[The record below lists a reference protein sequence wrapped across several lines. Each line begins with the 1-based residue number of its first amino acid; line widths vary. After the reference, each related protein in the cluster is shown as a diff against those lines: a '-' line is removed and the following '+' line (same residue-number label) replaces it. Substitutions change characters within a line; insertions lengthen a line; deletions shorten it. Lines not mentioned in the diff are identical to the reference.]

1 MKEYL
6 KDLLERQ
13 DKGIYEA
20 QDMLAYLF
28 RMILYDLDIRSNRW
42 EVLISRMMA
51 DPRNPAPKNS
61 RDRSSQKGNLNKAF
75 RGNRMTFK
83 TFIKGLKFLE
93 ARKLKI
99 VAELTMAN
107 NKVHAYSVSQDLG
120 GFAAE
125 DFEDLDFTPSEEDDT
140 KPITV
145 TPMTE
150 RDVLSRMRAAT
161 QSTNRYNDSVE
172 ANMSALSKSL
182 AKAGKLPRLR
192 KRNDIDPRP

>member
-13 DKGIYEA
+13 DKGIYDA
-20 QDMLAYLF
+20 QDLLAYLF
-28 RMILYDLDIRSNRW
+28 RMILFDLDIRSNRW
-42 EVLISRMMA
+42 EVLIDRMLA

-120 GFAAE
+120 GFSTE
-125 DFEDLDFTPSEEDDT
+125 DFEDLDFVSVDEDT

-150 RDVLSRMRAAT
+150 RDVLSRMRASN
-161 QSTNRYNDSVE
+161 QSTGRYNDSVE
-172 ANMSALSKSL
+172 ANMAALSKSL
-182 AKAGKLPRLR
+182 AKAGRLPRLR